1 MEIGLTEIIY
11 PHTWCNV
18 NETNKMF
25 GFDQGDG
32 KLNTRKLSPG
42 SYETIPDILKAMTL
56 TSYEGKINFK
66 FNPQTKRVK
75 IKTTDGAKVI
85 LEKGLFSIL
94 GFQPQ
99 VIENITERSFTAD
112 PLTEFPIFDVY
123 SDIVQLVVVGH
134 VEAPLL
140 RVVRIFGKDGDV
152 INVLYD
158 IPHYVPVIRQSFQRK
173 MPYVCWSKKFE
184 EHYTNQSG
192 TEIPHYEGIS
202 FQRGYGLGGVFRRLF
217 RTALPF
223 LVRGGKV
230 VGKEALVTGT
240 KVIND
245 VLSGKDLE
253 TAAKSRSKE
262 AGKSLARKAI
272 NRAQS
277 MIAKN
282 MAFILKG
289 SPECVKSELEL
300 FHLPATQMAIEDGH
314 WVEFHPLSNVFDGGP
329 VEFHISGS
337 GEEYVD
343 LSQTQ
348 LYVKA
353 KIVKADGTPLEKDEK
368 IGSVN
373 LFMHFLFSQMDI
385 SLNDRL
391 VLNSSNTYS
400 YRSYFETLLNHSF
413 DCKTSQL
420 ISEMFYKD

>member
-1 MEIGLTEIIY
+1 MEVGLTEIIY

-42 SYETIPDILKAMTL
+42 SYETIPDILKPMTL

-75 IKTTDGAKVI
+75 IKTTDVAKVI

-173 MPYVCWSKKFE
+173 S
-184 EHYTNQSG
+184 HYRFTFSNE
-192 TEIPHYEGIS
+192 TDTIN
-202 FQRGYGLGGVFRRLF
+202 
-217 RTALPF
+217 
-223 LVRGGKV
+223 K
-230 VGKEALVTGT
+230 GKE
-240 KVIND
+240 K
-245 VLSGKDLE
+245 
-253 TAAKSRSKE
+253 
-262 AGKSLARKAI
+262 
-272 NRAQS
+272 
-277 MIAKN
+277 
-282 MAFILKG
+282 
-289 SPECVKSELEL
+289 
-300 FHLPATQMAIEDGH
+300 
-314 WVEFHPLSNVFDGGP
+314 
-329 VEFHISGS
+329 
-337 GEEYVD
+337 
-343 LSQTQ
+343 
-348 LYVKA
+348 
-353 KIVKADGTPLEKDEK
+353 
-368 IGSVN
+368 
-373 LFMHFLFSQMDI
+373 
-385 SLNDRL
+385 
-391 VLNSSNTYS
+391 
-400 YRSYFETLLNHSF
+400 
-413 DCKTSQL
+413 
-420 ISEMFYKD
+420 

>member
-1 MEIGLTEIIY
+1 MSFYLTLPSDSSLHYFPNNKISSFVTQLPSPITLDGKWEVGLTEIIY
-11 PHTWCNV
+11 PHTWYNV
-18 NETNKMF
+18 NETNNMF
-25 GFDQGDG
+25 GFDLGDG

-42 SYETIPDILKAMTL
+42 SYETIPDILKAMAL
-56 TSYEGKINFK
+56 TSHE
-66 FNPQTKRVK
+66 
-75 IKTTDGAKVI
+75 
-85 LEKGLFSIL
+85 
-94 GFQPQ
+94 
-99 VIENITERSFTAD
+99 D
-112 PLTEFPIFDVY
+112 PHTEFPIFYVY
-123 SDIVQLVVVGH
+123 SDIVQPVVVGH

-140 RVVRIFGKDGDV
+140 RVVRISGNDEDV

-158 IPHYVPVIRQSFQRK
+158 RPHYVPVIRQSFQTIEIEIRLNSGNLVPFERGK
-173 MPYVCWSKKFE
+173 CYKYKLHHESALRVCCREKFE

-192 TEIPHYEGIS
+192 SGIPHYEGIS

-217 RTALPF
+217 RAALPF

-272 NRAQS
+272 NRVQS
-277 MIAKN
+277 MI
-282 MAFILKG
+282 G

-300 FHLPATQMAIEDGH
+300 FHLPATQTAIEDGH

-353 KIVKADGTPLEKDEK
+353 KIVKADGKPLEKMK
-368 IGSVN
+368 N
-373 LFMHFLFSQMDI
+373 
-385 SLNDRL
+385 
-391 VLNSSNTYS
+391 
-400 YRSYFETLLNHSF
+400 
-413 DCKTSQL
+413 
-420 ISEMFYKD
+420 